1 MFWKTPEAI
10 KDLRRKIASHQHMSV
25 LAGQELDAKV
35 RAGEMNA
42 QERDRKMAAR
52 RTELTRML
60 VELNTIKR
68 ERGWKGWF
76 E

>member
-1 MFWKTPEAI
+1 
-10 KDLRRKIASHQHMSV
+10 MSV